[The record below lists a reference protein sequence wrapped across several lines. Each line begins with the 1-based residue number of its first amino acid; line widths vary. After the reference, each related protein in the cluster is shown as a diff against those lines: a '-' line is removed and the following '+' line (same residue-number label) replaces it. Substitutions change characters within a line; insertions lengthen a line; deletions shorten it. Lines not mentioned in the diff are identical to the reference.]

1 MSDIDRNPDPTF
13 TDTQGRDESGVRRK
27 AIEAYDNARQGV
39 SDAGR
44 RASDAIDD
52 APLIAL
58 AGGFAAGALIAALL
72 PRTQA
77 EQRMLGPVGEKLGT
91 RARAAAEAAK
101 EAGRNRLEELGLT
114 PDAGTEKLK
123 SLLEGAGEAARASA
137 QAAVSAVREPGSA
150 QRR

>member
-13 TDTQGRDESGVRRK
+13 TDTQARDESGVRRK
-27 AIEAYDNARQGV
+27 AIEAYDNARQGL

-77 EQRMLGPVGEKLGT
+77 EQKMLGPVGEKLGT

-101 EAGRNRLEELGLT
+101 EAGRTRLEELGLT

-137 QAAVSAVREPGSA
+137 QAAVSAAREPGSG